1 MSTIYY
7 YKLWCNDENAYV
19 YVWDEQEPTVC
30 PNVNTHS
37 INLESI
43 SVEDSVSEEKVV
55 INEESNNKTGGH
67 FKIVSQAFDASPN
80 TTTTYDFSYPIKMG
94 VLAIHVPTNDSQE
107 GDIMSVV
114 LAPNTTIGAITADA
128 NINDTTLN
136 VSQTVID
143 NIALG
148 YYITITD
155 FVNSDEL
162 NQVIAID
169 KVNNTITV
177 ETPVQTAFTA
187 SGTYI
192 QITIY
197 YMDKWEIGRSW
208 VYEFGNSKIGASTA
222 DENVVARVIY
232 ENKSLL
238 NTKRV
243 RISFE
248 AMY

>member
-1 MSTIYY
+1 MSTVYY

-43 SVEDSVSEEKVV
+43 SVEDSISEEKVV
-55 INEESNNKTGGH
+55 INEESSSKTGGH
-67 FKIVSQAFDASPN
+67 FKIVSQAFNASPN
-80 TTTTYDFSYPIKMG
+80 ITTTYDFSYPIKMG
-94 VLAIHVPTNDSQE
+94 VLAIHVSTNDNQE
-107 GDIMSVV
+107 GDIMSVA
-114 LAPNTTIGAITADA
+114 LAPNTTIGTITADA

-148 YYITITD
+148 FYVNITD

-177 ETPVQTAFTA
+177 ETPVQTAFIA

-192 QITIY
+192 QISIY
-197 YMDKWEIGRSW
+197 YMEKWEIGRSW

-232 ENKSLL
+232 ENKSLTE
-238 NTKRV
+238 TKRV
-243 RISFE
+243 RVAFE